1 MRAKSQIVKR
11 DDDFLPF
18 QRWHIGHHG
27 ACNTSASTYICCPS
41 EWKVRTLGM
50 RRYQSFV
57 HLNSNHVFHPSKVG
71 TAFFLETWRKQLNT
85 ASPGKLALHAK
96 EIHLKDGK
104 LCFVQRQPNL
114 QRHILLCKRNGT
126 TDNNWNDRNQN
137 AWSSGYDEKIF
148 DREVAMQPV
157 LDQQKLK
164 ALVYY
169 IEVYNYLETISQFF

>member
-27 ACNTSASTYICCPS
+27 ACNTCASTYICCPS

-50 RRYQSFV
+50 RRYQSSV
-57 HLNSNHVFHPSKVG
+57 HLNSNYVFHPSKVG
-71 TAFFLETWRKQLNT
+71 TAFFLVTWRKQFNT

-96 EIHLKDGK
+96 EIHLKDEK
-104 LCFVQRQPNL
+104 WCFVQRQPNL

-126 TDNNWNDRNQN
+126 TI
-137 AWSSGYDEKIF
+137 EMLEIK
-148 DREVAMQPV
+148 MH
-157 LDQQKLK
+157 K
-164 ALVYY
+164 AVDMKKK
-169 IEVYNYLETISQFF
+169 YLTERLPCSQYLTSKSWRL